1 MNYIIIFLSFIIS
14 LILTYLVRFYALKKS
29 IIDIP
34 NERSSH
40 TVPTPRGGGL
50 AIVAVWYAAL
60 VYLFFINLIPAN
72 LFYALACGLLLTIIS
87 LADDLMNV
95 HPKIR
100 IAAQAATVAGALYF
114 LGGLKVIDFGLF
126 EIRNTWILSVGAFFG
141 LIWLINLFNFID
153 GIDGYAASESI
164 FIFTALFL
172 FFGDS
177 VSLILAAAT
186 FGFLIWN
193 WQKAKIFMGDV
204 GSTML
209 GFTFGVFAI
218 YYQNIAKTS
227 LIVFLILSSLFWFD
241 ATLTLIRRF
250 LNKEQLSSAHKKHA
264 YQRLVQSGFSHQKTV
279 ISGMIL
285 NLVFLV
291 TAYLS
296 IKYQKI
302 AILFLILV
310 IIILFIADYL
320 IGKRKPFEKQ

>member
-1 MNYIIIFLSFIIS
+1 MIFLTSTVI
-14 LILTYLVRFYALKKS
+14 TYIVRYFALKKK

-50 AIVAVWYAAL
+50 AIVAVWYASL
-60 VYLFFINLIPAN
+60 IYFFIRDLIAAD
-72 LFYALACGLLLTIIS
+72 LFYALACGLLLTIVS
-87 LADDLMNV
+87 LADDLMTV

-100 IAAQAATVAGALYF
+100 IAAQAATVGGALYF
-114 LGGLKVIDFGLF
+114 LGGLKVIDFGFF
-126 EIRNTWILSVGAFFG
+126 EIRNVWFLTGAAFFG

-153 GIDGYAASESI
+153 GIDGYAASESV
-164 FIFTALFL
+164 FIFAALFL

-177 VSLILAAAT
+177 TALILATAT

-218 YYQNIAKTS
+218 YYQNAEKTS

-250 LNKEQLSSAHKKHA
+250 LNKEQLSSAHRKHA

-279 ISGMIL
+279 IFGMIL
-285 NLVFLV
+285 NLIFLA

-296 IKYQKI
+296 IKYHKFS
-302 AILFLILV
+302 ILFLIFV
-310 IIILFIADYL
+310 ILILFMADYF
-320 IGKRKPFEKQ
+320 IGKRKPFENRKKNESE